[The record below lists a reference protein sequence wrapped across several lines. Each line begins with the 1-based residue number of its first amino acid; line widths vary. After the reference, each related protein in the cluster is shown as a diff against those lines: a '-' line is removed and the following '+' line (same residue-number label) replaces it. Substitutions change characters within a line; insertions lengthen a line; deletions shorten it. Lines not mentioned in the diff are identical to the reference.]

1 MALEDFL
8 EEARLMKNL
17 RHPNLVQL
25 LGVCTREPP
34 FYILTEFMSK
44 GNLLDYLRASAP
56 ASHTSSRGPLPGTT
70 SAGSG
75 GGGSSG
81 DGNSSLNAANSSEYL
96 SAVVLLYFATQIAS
110 AMSYLESRS
119 FIHRYEAVTQFYFF
133 SQTSFY
139 SFFTVQ
145 VFFYCSV
152 LQFF

>member
-44 GNLLDYLRASAP
+44 GNLLDFLRASAP
-56 ASHTSSRGPLPGTT
+56 ASHTSSRGPLPGT
-70 SAGSG
+70 SGSGSG
-75 GGGSSG
+75 GNSG
-81 DGNSSLNAANSSEYL
+81 DCNSSLNAANSSEYL
-96 SAVVLLYFATQIAS
+96 SAVVLLYFATQIAA

-119 FIHRYEAVTQFYFF
+119 FIHR
-133 SQTSFY
+133 
-139 SFFTVQ
+139 
-145 VFFYCSV
+145 
-152 LQFF
+152 